1 MALEKSTKTTFL
13 AFALLL
19 MSLPSPAIAL
29 EPGTLV
35 GENFYQL
42 IRPGDT
48 LIEQA
53 RQHGVGYG
61 TLIHANPAID
71 PWQPPPDAL
80 ILIPRAAIVPYQAQA
95 GITINL
101 AEKRLYLIRQ
111 GGERTLIHLYPI
123 GIGRE
128 GRHTPTGDNQVV
140 TMITNPSWTP
150 PPSLRAEH
158 PELPAVIAPGPDNP
172 LGEFWIGLSQDHIG
186 LHGTNRPFGIGRQVS
201 SGCIRLYPEH
211 IRLLFQHVHIGMVVM
226 IIDLPIK
233 LGQKDGQ
240 LYLEAHPDPAN
251 RVLAPMAEI
260 LRQRDLIAAEAD
272 IDWQQVR
279 LVLEQRTGVPQ
290 PISAPLNQP

>member
-1 MALEKSTKTTFL
+1 MALVKSTKTTL
-13 AFALLL
+13 LTLALLFL
-19 MSLPSPAIAL
+19 TLLSPAAAL
-29 EPGTLV
+29 EPATLV
-35 GENFYQL
+35 GASFYQL

-48 LIEQA
+48 LIELA

-61 TLIHANPAID
+61 TLIEANPGID
-71 PWQPPPDAL
+71 PWQPPSDAE
-80 ILIPRAAIVPYQAQA
+80 ILVPRAAIVPYQAQP

-101 AEKRLYLIRQ
+101 AEQRLYLIREGQ
-111 GGERTLIHLYPI
+111 ERTLISIYPI

-128 GRHTPTGDNQVV
+128 GRDTPTGDHQVI
-140 TMITNPSWTP
+140 TMIANPSWTP
-150 PPSLRAEH
+150 PPSLRTEH

-172 LGEFWIGLSQDHIG
+172 LGAFWIGLSQEHIG
-186 LHGTNRPFGIGRQVS
+186 LHGTNRPFGIGRQIS

-211 IRLLFQHVHIGMVVM
+211 IHLLFQRAHIGMAVT

-233 LGQKDGQ
+233 VGQKDGQ
-240 LYLEAHPDPAN
+240 MYLEAHPDPAK
-251 RVLAPMAEI
+251 RVPAPIAEI
-260 LRQRDLIAAEAD
+260 LRQVDLIAAEAE